1 MMYIIENL
9 KKVRYLLEIYHSKAC
24 FFYSTLVFLKIRIME
39 VNKVLQDLERRHP
52 GEIEYLQAVHEV
64 LESIKEVYNQNPQFE
79 KAAIIERLVEPDR
92 VLTFK
97 IPWMDDEGNVHV
109 NLGYRVQFNNALG
122 PYKGGLR
129 FHPSVN
135 LSILK
140 FLGFEQI
147 FKNSLTTL
155 PIGGGKGGSDF
166 QPKGKSNAEIMRFC
180 QAFMLELWH
189 VIGPET
195 DVPAGDIGVGGREI
209 GFLYGAYK
217 KLTNSYTGVLTGK
230 GVNWGGSL
238 IRPEATGFGAVY
250 FAQEMVG
257 TRKQTLEGKRAA
269 VSGFGNVAW
278 GAVRKLNELG
288 AKVITLSGPDGYVYD
303 EEGISGKKIDYMLEL
318 RASNDDIIEPY
329 AREFKSA
336 VFIKDKHP
344 WDVKCDIA
352 MPCATQNEL
361 DVQDALTLVKNG
373 CMCVCEGA
381 NMPSTPEAVEIIQK
395 NGLLFA
401 PGKAANAGGVGVSGL
416 EMTQNAMK
424 LRWPAEEVDKR
435 LHEIM
440 NAIHESC
447 VRYGKRPDGYVDY
460 VKGANIAGFLK
471 VANSMLDHG
480 VI

>member
-1 MMYIIENL
+1 
-9 KKVRYLLEIYHSKAC
+9 
-24 FFYSTLVFLKIRIME
+24 
-39 VNKVLQDLERRHP
+39 
-52 GEIEYLQAVHEV
+52 
-64 LESIKEVYNQNPQFE
+64 
-79 KAAIIERLVEPDR
+79 
-92 VLTFK
+92 
-97 IPWMDDEGNVHV
+97 MDDEGNVHV

-217 KLTNSYTGVLTGK
+217 KLTNSFTGVLTGK
-230 GVNWGGSL
+230 GINWGGSL

-278 GAVRKLNELG
+278 GAVKKLNELG
-288 AKVITLSGPDGYVYD
+288 ARVITLSGPDGYVYD

-336 VFIKDKHP
+336 VFVKDKHP
-344 WDVKCDIA
+344 WEVKCDIA

-361 DVQDALTLVKNG
+361 DEHDAETLVKNG

-381 NMPSTPEAVEIIQK
+381 NMPSTPEAIEIIQK

-440 NAIHESC
+440 NAIHGSC
-447 VRYGKRPDGYVDY
+447 LRYGKRADGYVDY